1 MNAILK
7 SAGGLVVIAVAG
19 AAVLS
24 HRLQSP
30 AVAPAA
36 PQVAAAPQSPLPP
49 MRPLPSDKAS
59 AAKPAPEPRPQGGA
73 VVLKAGAGGHYV
85 SGFDLNGR
93 RIEMLVDTGASV
105 VALSHE
111 DAQKIG
117 MTPFPS
123 DYTLAMSTANGVVKA
138 AQKTI
143 SEVRIDTIVVRDVQA
158 VIMPPGALRTSL
170 LGMSFLQRLSG
181 FEIVGGDRL
190 YLKP

>member
-7 SAGGLVVIAVAG
+7 SAGGLIVIAVAG

-24 HRLQSP
+24 HRVQSP
-30 AVAPAA
+30 PDSAPAA
-36 PQVAAAPQSPLPP
+36 QRPQVSSAP
-49 MRPLPSDKAS
+49 MRPLPP
-59 AAKPAPEPRPQGGA
+59 AAGARTANAAHEPRAQGNA
-73 VVLKAGAGGHYV
+73 VVLRAGAGGHYV
-85 SGFDLNGR
+85 AGFDLNGR

-117 MTPFPS
+117 LTPFPS
-123 DYTLAMSTANGVVKA
+123 DYTAPMSTANGVIKA
-138 AQKTI
+138 ARKTI

-158 VIMPPGALRTSL
+158 VVMPPGALRGSL

>member
-7 SAGGLVVIAVAG
+7 SAGGLIVIAVAG

-24 HRLQSP
+24 HRVQTPPPGQPTRVSAAPVRPSP
-30 AVAPAA
+30 PAA
-36 PQVAAAPQSPLPP
+36 PQGVTP
-49 MRPLPSDKAS
+49 AS
-59 AAKPAPEPRPQGGA
+59 RAQGNA
-73 VVLKAGAGGHYV
+73 VVLRAGAGGHYV
-85 SGFDLNGR
+85 AGFDLNGR

-117 MTPFPS
+117 LTPFPS
-123 DYTLAMSTANGVVKA
+123 DYTAPMSTANGVIKA
-138 AQKTI
+138 ARKTI

-158 VIMPPGALRTSL
+158 VVMPPGALRGSL